1 MTLPALFAIALQC
14 ALRVAFVGD
23 PQADG
28 SGQVVYNQRSV
39 YRELRSRKDLD
50 LVIVMGDI
58 VNDDVSLLD
67 PSIESLDS
75 LGVPWFSVP
84 GNHDRDFYKDAGD
97 GSPRDLS
104 SWRRKIGYV
113 DTTFVRKGIRF
124 VLMNNVRTV
133 GKNDYEGGF
142 SEAQKQWLDSLVGIS
157 SREKQFVLAVHIPL
171 SECRGRDSV
180 MNILS
185 PVSAKAT
192 VFCGHTHTVRR
203 RSLDSGMEEIIC
215 GAVCGSWWRGVKGE
229 DGLPYALMRCG
240 SPRGYFVA
248 DFRRKGF
255 RLDYK
260 PVSRNDRASATVVD
274 SSGVVAVNIF
284 GGSEDGR
291 VEYRIAGS
299 GKWLKAERSSRT
311 APEVLK
317 VSEWNYSKTRE
328 YRKAHKEEFIPMLLR
343 PSPHL
348 WEFTDPAVS
357 PGDVIRV
364 RYTDPRM
371 KKTLR
376 LRVGI

>member
-1 MTLPALFAIALQC
+1 MTLPALFVLALQC

-28 SGQVVYNQRSV
+28 SGQVVYNQRSIF
-39 YRELRSRKDLD
+39 RELHNRKDLD

-58 VNDDVSLLD
+58 VNDDVNLLD

-75 LGVPWFSVP
+75 LIIPWFSVP
-84 GNHDRDFYKDAGD
+84 GNHDRDVYPD
-97 GSPRDLS
+97 SPRDLRT
-104 SWRRKIGYV
+104 WRKKIGYI
-113 DTTFVRKGIRF
+113 DTTFIRKDIRF

-133 GKNDYEGGF
+133 GKSDYEGGF
-142 SEAQKQWLDSLVGIS
+142 CQAQKHWLDSLVRIS
-157 SREKQFVLAVHIPL
+157 SKEKQFVLAVHIPL

-185 PVSAKAT
+185 PVSEKAA

-203 RSLDSGMEEIIC
+203 HSLEDSGIEEIIC
-215 GAVCGSWWRGVKGE
+215 GAACGSWWRGVKGE

-248 DFRRKGF
+248 DFKGKGF

-260 PVSRNDRASATVVD
+260 PVSREDRASATLVD
-274 SSGVVAVNIF
+274 SLGTVAVNVF

-291 VEYRIAGS
+291 LEYRPVGK
-299 GKWLKAERSSRT
+299 GKWLKAEKSSRT
-311 APEVLK
+311 APEVIK
-317 VSEWNYSKTRE
+317 VSDWNCSKTRE

-348 WEFTDPAVS
+348 WEFSDPSVS
-357 PGDVIRV
+357 PGDKIKV
-364 RYTDPRM
+364 RYRDARM

-376 LRVGI
+376 LKVCNP

>member
-14 ALRVAFVGD
+14 ALRAAFVGD

-67 PSIESLDS
+67 PSIKSLDS
-75 LGVPWFSVP
+75 LSVPWFSVP

-97 GSPRDLS
+97 GSPRDLG

-142 SEAQKQWLDSLVGIS
+142 SEVQKQWLDSLVGIS

-203 RSLDSGMEEIIC
+203 HSLDSGMEEIIC

-291 VEYRIAGS
+291 VEYRTAGS

-376 LRVGI
+376 LKVGI

>member
-14 ALRVAFVGD
+14 AFRVAFVGD

-75 LGVPWFSVP
+75 LCVPWFSVP
-84 GNHDRDFYKDAGD
+84 GNHDRDFYKDDGD
-97 GSPRDLS
+97 GRPRDLS

-133 GKNDYEGGF
+133 GKNDYEGGL

-157 SREKQFVLAVHIPL
+157 SREKQVVLAVHIPL

-180 MNILS
+180 MSILS
-185 PVSAKAT
+185 PVSAKAA

-203 RSLDSGMEEIIC
+203 HSLDSGMEEIIC
-215 GAVCGSWWRGVKGE
+215 GAVCGSWWRGVKDGN
-229 DGLPYALMRCG
+229 GLPYALMRCG

-260 PVSRNDRASATVVD
+260 PVSRDDRASATVVD
-274 SSGVVAVNIF
+274 GSGVVAVNIF

-317 VSEWNYSKTRE
+317 VSEWNYSKSRE

-348 WEFTDPAVS
+348 WEFTDPVVS

-376 LRVGI
+376 LKVGI

>member
-14 ALRVAFVGD
+14 AFRVAFVGD

-75 LGVPWFSVP
+75 LCVPWFSVP
-84 GNHDRDFYKDAGD
+84 GNHDRDFYKDDGD
-97 GSPRDLS
+97 GRPRDLS

-133 GKNDYEGGF
+133 GKNDYEGGL

-157 SREKQFVLAVHIPL
+157 SREKQVVLAVHIPL

-180 MNILS
+180 MSILS
-185 PVSAKAT
+185 PVSAKAA

-203 RSLDSGMEEIIC
+203 HSLDSGMEEIIC
-215 GAVCGSWWRGVKGE
+215 GAVCGSWWRGVKDGN
-229 DGLPYALMRCG
+229 GLPYALMRCG

-260 PVSRNDRASATVVD
+260 PVSRDDRASATVVD

-317 VSEWNYSKTRE
+317 VSEWNYSKSRE

>member
-75 LGVPWFSVP
+75 LCVPWFSVP
-84 GNHDRDFYKDAGD
+84 GNHDRDFYKDDGD
-97 GSPRDLS
+97 GRPRDLS

-133 GKNDYEGGF
+133 GKNDYEGGL

-157 SREKQFVLAVHIPL
+157 SREKQVVLAVHIPL

-180 MNILS
+180 MSILS
-185 PVSAKAT
+185 PVSAKAA

-203 RSLDSGMEEIIC
+203 HSLDSGMEEIIC
-215 GAVCGSWWRGVKGE
+215 GTVCGSWWRGVKDGN
-229 DGLPYALMRCG
+229 GLPYALMRCG

-260 PVSRNDRASATVVD
+260 PVSRDDRASATVVD

-317 VSEWNYSKTRE
+317 VSEWNYSKSRE

>member
-1 MTLPALFAIALQC
+1 MTLPALFVLALQC

-23 PQADG
+23 PQADE
-28 SGQVVYNQRSV
+28 SGQVVYNQRSIF
-39 YRELRSRKDLD
+39 RELHTRKDLD

-75 LGVPWFSVP
+75 LSVPWFSVP
-84 GNHDRDFYKDAGD
+84 GNHDRDMYRDK
-97 GSPRDLS
+97 PRDLS
-104 SWRRKIGYV
+104 SWRKKTGYI
-113 DTTFVRKGIRF
+113 DTTFIRKDIRF
-124 VLMNNVRTV
+124 VLMNNVRTL
-133 GKNDYEGGF
+133 GKSDYEGGF
-142 SEAQKQWLDSLVGIS
+142 SQAQKHWLDSLVRIS
-157 SREKQFVLAVHIPL
+157 SKEKQFVLAVHIPL

-185 PVSAKAT
+185 PVSGKAA

-203 RSLDSGMEEIIC
+203 HSLGDSGIEEIIC
-215 GAVCGSWWRGVKGE
+215 GAACGSWWRGVKGE
-229 DGLPYALMRCG
+229 DGLPNALMRCG

-248 DFRRKGF
+248 DFKGKGF

-260 PVSRNDRASATVVD
+260 PVSREDRASATLVD
-274 SSGVVAVNIF
+274 SLGTVAVNVF

-291 VEYRIAGS
+291 LEYRPVGK
-299 GKWLKAERSSRT
+299 GKWLKAEKSSRT
-311 APEVLK
+311 APEVIK
-317 VSEWNYSKTRE
+317 VSDWNYSKTRE

-348 WEFTDPAVS
+348 WEFSDPTFS
-357 PGDVIRV
+357 PGDKVKV
-364 RYTDPRM
+364 RYRDARM

-376 LRVGI
+376 LKVSAP